1 MARKK
6 NNNLN
11 VICNIIWL
19 ILGGLVVSMCWLFA
33 GIFFC
38 VTIIGIPLGK
48 QCFKIME
55 LSFSPFGRSVV
66 TNFNKHPIINLIWG
80 ILLGWEMAI
89 GYVLAGIANCLTI
102 IGIPIG
108 LQSFKLAILALFPFG
123 ARLN

>member
-1 MARKK
+1 MTRKK

-19 ILGGLVVSMCWLFA
+19 ILGGLVVSICWLFA

-38 VTIIGIPLGK
+38 ITIIGIPLGK

-55 LSFSPFGRSVV
+55 LSFSPFGRNVL
-66 TNFNKHPIINLIWG
+66 TNFNKHPIINLIWA

-102 IGIPIG
+102 VGIPIG